1 MNQEYK
7 VNLSQGQKAK
17 LAKAIKDGSALKL
30 RLGKNALSG
39 NDELLLSPRQIAKL
53 QKAKRNNSG
62 VEISFS
68 KSSIRKSV
76 KHGGSLWTS
85 LFSLGTK
92 ALPFVTKGVSKVAPH
107 LATGALSALGSLGI
121 DKIFGSG
128 MQGGMILPD
137 AIVKMLQKGIEIPV
151 KFLVNLINMKEML
164 TNAQKTLIGKGLKS
178 GKGIVLKPTK
188 RQIHGG
194 FLGTLAAIGI
204 PMAIELA
211 SKIFGSGL
219 QTPRK
224 AGGKGL
230 QTPRKAGTGVGQG
243 LQVSQKPF
251 LWQPPPLLWYM
262 GGAGTRSEGK
272 RTSGKR
278 TSIGGQKPIQPH
290 PHLGSNS
297 LRVKPKW
304 KDIPLSNFDLLK
316 WVDFLKIKNFKGIF
330 SRDSKDH
337 LHKTGSCIINLD
349 DKIGN
354 GTHWVATDIKGKNV
368 FYFDSFSMPPPV
380 EFVSY
385 AKRIG
390 KQIIFNSGHPIQE
403 LQSVRCGYYCLYFL
417 NEIRRKSFYDVLKVF
432 SLNDPMK
439 NERFIKIYFH

>member
-17 LAKAIKDGSALKL
+17 LAKAIRDGSALKL
-30 RLGKNALSG
+30 RLSKNALSG

-128 MQGGMILPD
+128 MQGGTAQATLLPD

-164 TNAQKTLIGKGLKS
+164 TNAQKTLIGKGLQS

-194 FLGTLAAIGI
+194 LLGTLAAIGI

-224 AGGKGL
+224 AGGKGAGQGL
-230 QTPRKAGTGVGQG
+230 QTPRKAGTG

-251 LWQPPPLLWYM
+251 LWQPPPFYGTWE
-262 GGAGTRSEGK
+262 GQGRGA
-272 RTSGKR
+272 
-278 TSIGGQKPIQPH
+278 
-290 PHLGSNS
+290 
-297 LRVKPKW
+297 
-304 KDIPLSNFDLLK
+304 
-316 WVDFLKIKNFKGIF
+316 
-330 SRDSKDH
+330 
-337 LHKTGSCIINLD
+337 
-349 DKIGN
+349 
-354 GTHWVATDIKGKNV
+354 KGKGLLLGDN
-368 FYFDSFSMPPPV
+368 SP
-380 EFVSY
+380 
-385 AKRIG
+385 
-390 KQIIFNSGHPIQE
+390 FNHIPI
-403 LQSVRCGYYCLYFL
+403 LGAIL
-417 NEIRRKSFYDVLKVF
+417 
-432 SLNDPMK
+432 
-439 NERFIKIYFH
+439 

>member
-128 MQGGMILPD
+128 MQGGAILPD

-164 TNAQKTLIGKGLKS
+164 TNAQKTLIGKGLQS

-194 FLGTLAAIGI
+194 LLGTLAAIGI

-211 SKIFGSGL
+211 SKIFGSGAGQGL

-224 AGGKGL
+224 AGGSGAGQGL

-251 LWQPPPLLWYM
+251 LWQPPPFYGTWE
-262 GGAGTRSEGK
+262 GQGRGA
-272 RTSGKR
+272 
-278 TSIGGQKPIQPH
+278 
-290 PHLGSNS
+290 
-297 LRVKPKW
+297 
-304 KDIPLSNFDLLK
+304 
-316 WVDFLKIKNFKGIF
+316 
-330 SRDSKDH
+330 
-337 LHKTGSCIINLD
+337 
-349 DKIGN
+349 
-354 GTHWVATDIKGKNV
+354 KGKGLLLGDN
-368 FYFDSFSMPPPV
+368 SP
-380 EFVSY
+380 
-385 AKRIG
+385 
-390 KQIIFNSGHPIQE
+390 FNHIPI
-403 LQSVRCGYYCLYFL
+403 LGAIL
-417 NEIRRKSFYDVLKVF
+417 
-432 SLNDPMK
+432 
-439 NERFIKIYFH
+439 

>member
-17 LAKAIKDGSALKL
+17 LAKAIRDGSALKL

-76 KHGGSLWTS
+76 KQGGSLWTS

-128 MQGGMILPD
+128 MILPD
-137 AIVKMLQKGIEIPV
+137 AIVKMLQKGIEVPV

-230 QTPRKAGTGVGQG
+230 QTPRKAGTG

-251 LWQPPPLLWYM
+251 LWQPPPFYGTWE
-262 GGAGTRSEGK
+262 GQGRGA
-272 RTSGKR
+272 
-278 TSIGGQKPIQPH
+278 
-290 PHLGSNS
+290 
-297 LRVKPKW
+297 
-304 KDIPLSNFDLLK
+304 
-316 WVDFLKIKNFKGIF
+316 
-330 SRDSKDH
+330 
-337 LHKTGSCIINLD
+337 
-349 DKIGN
+349 
-354 GTHWVATDIKGKNV
+354 KGKGLQGSGLLLG
-368 FYFDSFSMPPPV
+368 DKSP
-380 EFVSY
+380 
-385 AKRIG
+385 
-390 KQIIFNSGHPIQE
+390 FNHIPI
-403 LQSVRCGYYCLYFL
+403 LGAIL
-417 NEIRRKSFYDVLKVF
+417 
-432 SLNDPMK
+432 
-439 NERFIKIYFH
+439 

>member
-7 VNLSQGQKAK
+7 VNLSKGQKAK

-30 RLGKNALSG
+30 RLSKNALSG
-39 NDELLLSPRQIAKL
+39 PDELMLSPRQIAKL

-76 KHGGSLWTS
+76 KQGGSLWTS
-85 LFSLGTK
+85 LISLGTK

-137 AIVKMLQKGIEIPV
+137 AIVKMLQKGIEVPV

-164 TNAQKTLIGKGLKS
+164 TNAQKTLIGKGLQS

-211 SKIFGSGL
+211 SKIFGSGAGQGL
-219 QTPRK
+219 QVSSK

-230 QTPRKAGTGVGQG
+230 QVSKKTGVGVGQG

-251 LWQPPPLLWYM
+251 LWQPPPFY
-262 GGAGTRSEGK
+262 GTWRGEG
-272 RTSGKR
+272 RGRGK
-278 TSIGGQKPIQPH
+278 
-290 PHLGSNS
+290 
-297 LRVKPKW
+297 
-304 KDIPLSNFDLLK
+304 
-316 WVDFLKIKNFKGIF
+316 
-330 SRDSKDH
+330 
-337 LHKTGSCIINLD
+337 
-349 DKIGN
+349 
-354 GTHWVATDIKGKNV
+354 KGKGLLLGDN
-368 FYFDSFSMPPPV
+368 SP
-380 EFVSY
+380 
-385 AKRIG
+385 
-390 KQIIFNSGHPIQE
+390 FNHIPI
-403 LQSVRCGYYCLYFL
+403 LGAIL
-417 NEIRRKSFYDVLKVF
+417 
-432 SLNDPMK
+432 
-439 NERFIKIYFH
+439 

>member
-7 VNLSQGQKAK
+7 VNLSKGQKAK

-30 RLGKNALSG
+30 RLSKNALSG

-211 SKIFGSGL
+211 SKIFGSGAGQGL
-219 QTPRK
+219 QVSSK

-230 QTPRKAGTGVGQG
+230 QVSKKTGVGVGQG

-251 LWQPPPLLWYM
+251 LWQPPPFY
-262 GGAGTRSEGK
+262 GTWRGEG
-272 RTSGKR
+272 RGRGK
-278 TSIGGQKPIQPH
+278 
-290 PHLGSNS
+290 
-297 LRVKPKW
+297 
-304 KDIPLSNFDLLK
+304 
-316 WVDFLKIKNFKGIF
+316 
-330 SRDSKDH
+330 
-337 LHKTGSCIINLD
+337 
-349 DKIGN
+349 
-354 GTHWVATDIKGKNV
+354 KGKGLLLGDN
-368 FYFDSFSMPPPV
+368 SP
-380 EFVSY
+380 
-385 AKRIG
+385 
-390 KQIIFNSGHPIQE
+390 FNHIPI
-403 LQSVRCGYYCLYFL
+403 LGAIL
-417 NEIRRKSFYDVLKVF
+417 
-432 SLNDPMK
+432 
-439 NERFIKIYFH
+439 

>member
-7 VNLSQGQKAK
+7 VHLSQGQKAK
-17 LAKAIKDGSALKL
+17 LAKAIRDGSALKL

-76 KHGGSLWTS
+76 KQGGSLWTS

-128 MQGGMILPD
+128 AILPD

-164 TNAQKTLIGKGLKS
+164 TNAQKTLIGKGLQS

-194 FLGTLAAIGI
+194 FLGTWLQLEFPWQLNLLQKYLEAACKLLEKLGEKDCKLLEKL
-204 PMAIELA
+204 ELA
-211 SKIFGSGL
+211 CRFRRSLFYGNLPPSMVHGRGRDAERREKDFCW
-219 QTPRK
+219 
-224 AGGKGL
+224 
-230 QTPRKAGTGVGQG
+230 GTTAH
-243 LQVSQKPF
+243 S
-251 LWQPPPLLWYM
+251 
-262 GGAGTRSEGK
+262 T
-272 RTSGKR
+272 TSP
-278 TSIGGQKPIQPH
+278 S
-290 PHLGSNS
+290 
-297 LRVKPKW
+297 W
-304 KDIPLSNFDLLK
+304 
-316 WVDFLKIKNFKGIF
+316 
-330 SRDSKDH
+330 
-337 LHKTGSCIINLD
+337 
-349 DKIGN
+349 
-354 GTHWVATDIKGKNV
+354 
-368 FYFDSFSMPPPV
+368 
-380 EFVSY
+380 E
-385 AKRIG
+385 
-390 KQIIFNSGHPIQE
+390 
-403 LQSVRCGYYCLYFL
+403 
-417 NEIRRKSFYDVLKVF
+417 
-432 SLNDPMK
+432 
-439 NERFIKIYFH
+439 

>member
-7 VNLSQGQKAK
+7 VHLSQGQKAK

-137 AIVKMLQKGIEIPV
+137 AIVKMLQKGIEVPV

-194 FLGTLAAIGI
+194 FWELWLQLEFPWRLNLLQKYLEAELGKDCKFPVKLGEKDCKFPKKLEWVLGKACRFRRSLFYGNL
-204 PMAIELA
+204 PPSMVHGE
-211 SKIFGSGL
+211 G
-219 QTPRK
+219 K
-224 AGGKGL
+224 AGEKKEKDFCWGTTAHSTTSPSWE
-230 QTPRKAGTGVGQG
+230 QFFKAKMERY
-243 LQVSQKPF
+243 SP
-251 LWQPPPLLWYM
+251 
-262 GGAGTRSEGK
+262 
-272 RTSGKR
+272 
-278 TSIGGQKPIQPH
+278 
-290 PHLGSNS
+290 
-297 LRVKPKW
+297 VK
-304 KDIPLSNFDLLK
+304 F
-316 WVDFLKIKNFKGIF
+316 
-330 SRDSKDH
+330 
-337 LHKTGSCIINLD
+337 
-349 DKIGN
+349 
-354 GTHWVATDIKGKNV
+354 
-368 FYFDSFSMPPPV
+368 
-380 EFVSY
+380 
-385 AKRIG
+385 
-390 KQIIFNSGHPIQE
+390 
-403 LQSVRCGYYCLYFL
+403 
-417 NEIRRKSFYDVLKVF
+417 
-432 SLNDPMK
+432 
-439 NERFIKIYFH
+439 

>member
-17 LAKAIKDGSALKL
+17 LAKAIRDGSALKL
-30 RLGKNALSG
+30 RLSKNALSG

-76 KHGGSLWTS
+76 KQGGSLWTS

-128 MQGGMILPD
+128 MQQGGAGQATLLPD

-164 TNAQKTLIGKGLKS
+164 TNAQKTLIGKGLQS

-230 QTPRKAGTGVGQG
+230 QTPRKAGTG

-251 LWQPPPLLWYM
+251 LWQPPPFYGTWE
-262 GGAGTRSEGK
+262 GQGRGA
-272 RTSGKR
+272 
-278 TSIGGQKPIQPH
+278 
-290 PHLGSNS
+290 
-297 LRVKPKW
+297 
-304 KDIPLSNFDLLK
+304 
-316 WVDFLKIKNFKGIF
+316 
-330 SRDSKDH
+330 
-337 LHKTGSCIINLD
+337 
-349 DKIGN
+349 
-354 GTHWVATDIKGKNV
+354 KGKGLQGSGLQGSGLLLGDN
-368 FYFDSFSMPPPV
+368 SP
-380 EFVSY
+380 
-385 AKRIG
+385 
-390 KQIIFNSGHPIQE
+390 FNHIPI
-403 LQSVRCGYYCLYFL
+403 LGAIL
-417 NEIRRKSFYDVLKVF
+417 
-432 SLNDPMK
+432 
-439 NERFIKIYFH
+439 

>member
-7 VNLSQGQKAK
+7 VHLSQGQKAK

-92 ALPFVTKGVSKVAPH
+92 AFATKGVSKVAPH

-211 SKIFGSGL
+211 SKIFGSGAGQGL
-219 QTPRK
+219 QVSSK

-230 QTPRKAGTGVGQG
+230 QVSKKTGVGVGQG

-251 LWQPPPLLWYM
+251 LWQPPPFY
-262 GGAGTRSEGK
+262 GTWRGEG
-272 RTSGKR
+272 RGK
-278 TSIGGQKPIQPH
+278 
-290 PHLGSNS
+290 
-297 LRVKPKW
+297 
-304 KDIPLSNFDLLK
+304 
-316 WVDFLKIKNFKGIF
+316 
-330 SRDSKDH
+330 
-337 LHKTGSCIINLD
+337 
-349 DKIGN
+349 
-354 GTHWVATDIKGKNV
+354 KGKGLLLGDN
-368 FYFDSFSMPPPV
+368 SP
-380 EFVSY
+380 
-385 AKRIG
+385 
-390 KQIIFNSGHPIQE
+390 FNHIPI
-403 LQSVRCGYYCLYFL
+403 LGAIL
-417 NEIRRKSFYDVLKVF
+417 
-432 SLNDPMK
+432 
-439 NERFIKIYFH
+439 

>member
-7 VNLSQGQKAK
+7 VHLSQGQKAK
-17 LAKAIKDGSALKL
+17 LAKAIRDGSALKL
-30 RLGKNALSG
+30 RLSKNSLSG

-76 KHGGSLWTS
+76 KQGGSLWTS

-164 TNAQKTLIGKGLKS
+164 TNAQKTLIGKGLQS

-211 SKIFGSGL
+211 SKIFGSGAGQGL

-224 AGGKGL
+224 AGGSGAGQGL
-230 QTPRKAGTGVGQG
+230 QTPRKAGTG

-251 LWQPPPLLWYM
+251 LWQPPPFYGTWE
-262 GGAGTRSEGK
+262 GQGRGA
-272 RTSGKR
+272 
-278 TSIGGQKPIQPH
+278 
-290 PHLGSNS
+290 
-297 LRVKPKW
+297 
-304 KDIPLSNFDLLK
+304 
-316 WVDFLKIKNFKGIF
+316 
-330 SRDSKDH
+330 
-337 LHKTGSCIINLD
+337 
-349 DKIGN
+349 
-354 GTHWVATDIKGKNV
+354 KGKGLQGSGLLLGDN
-368 FYFDSFSMPPPV
+368 SP
-380 EFVSY
+380 
-385 AKRIG
+385 
-390 KQIIFNSGHPIQE
+390 FNHIPI
-403 LQSVRCGYYCLYFL
+403 LGAIL
-417 NEIRRKSFYDVLKVF
+417 
-432 SLNDPMK
+432 
-439 NERFIKIYFH
+439 

>member
-7 VNLSQGQKAK
+7 VNLSKGQKAK

-164 TNAQKTLIGKGLKS
+164 TNAQKTLIGKGLQS

-211 SKIFGSGL
+211 SKIFGSGAGQGL
-219 QTPRK
+219 QVSSK

-230 QTPRKAGTGVGQG
+230 QVSKKTGVGVGQG

-251 LWQPPPLLWYM
+251 LWQPPPFY
-262 GGAGTRSEGK
+262 GTWRGEG
-272 RTSGKR
+272 RGK
-278 TSIGGQKPIQPH
+278 
-290 PHLGSNS
+290 
-297 LRVKPKW
+297 
-304 KDIPLSNFDLLK
+304 
-316 WVDFLKIKNFKGIF
+316 
-330 SRDSKDH
+330 
-337 LHKTGSCIINLD
+337 
-349 DKIGN
+349 
-354 GTHWVATDIKGKNV
+354 KGKGLLLGDN
-368 FYFDSFSMPPPV
+368 SP
-380 EFVSY
+380 
-385 AKRIG
+385 
-390 KQIIFNSGHPIQE
+390 FNHIPI
-403 LQSVRCGYYCLYFL
+403 LGAIL
-417 NEIRRKSFYDVLKVF
+417 
-432 SLNDPMK
+432 
-439 NERFIKIYFH
+439 

>member
-17 LAKAIKDGSALKL
+17 LAKAIRDGSALKL

-128 MQGGMILPD
+128 MQGGTAQATLLPD

-151 KFLVNLINMKEML
+151 KFLVNLINLKEMF
-164 TNAQKTLIGKGLKS
+164 TNAQKTLIGKGLQS

-194 FLGTLAAIGI
+194 LLGTLAAIGI

-230 QTPRKAGTGVGQG
+230 QTPRKAGTG

-251 LWQPPPLLWYM
+251 LWQPPPFY
-262 GGAGTRSEGK
+262 GTWEGQ
-272 RTSGKR
+272 GK
-278 TSIGGQKPIQPH
+278 
-290 PHLGSNS
+290 
-297 LRVKPKW
+297 
-304 KDIPLSNFDLLK
+304 
-316 WVDFLKIKNFKGIF
+316 
-330 SRDSKDH
+330 
-337 LHKTGSCIINLD
+337 
-349 DKIGN
+349 
-354 GTHWVATDIKGKNV
+354 KGKGLLLGDN
-368 FYFDSFSMPPPV
+368 SP
-380 EFVSY
+380 
-385 AKRIG
+385 
-390 KQIIFNSGHPIQE
+390 FNHIPI
-403 LQSVRCGYYCLYFL
+403 LGAIL
-417 NEIRRKSFYDVLKVF
+417 
-432 SLNDPMK
+432 
-439 NERFIKIYFH
+439 

>member
-7 VNLSQGQKAK
+7 VHLSQGQKAK

-137 AIVKMLQKGIEIPV
+137 AIVKMLQKGIEVPV

-211 SKIFGSGL
+211 SKIFGSGAGQGL
-219 QTPRK
+219 QVSSK

-230 QTPRKAGTGVGQG
+230 QVSKKTGVGVGQG

-251 LWQPPPLLWYM
+251 LWQPPPFY
-262 GGAGTRSEGK
+262 GTWRGEG
-272 RTSGKR
+272 RGK
-278 TSIGGQKPIQPH
+278 
-290 PHLGSNS
+290 
-297 LRVKPKW
+297 
-304 KDIPLSNFDLLK
+304 
-316 WVDFLKIKNFKGIF
+316 
-330 SRDSKDH
+330 
-337 LHKTGSCIINLD
+337 
-349 DKIGN
+349 
-354 GTHWVATDIKGKNV
+354 KGKGLLLGDN
-368 FYFDSFSMPPPV
+368 SP
-380 EFVSY
+380 
-385 AKRIG
+385 
-390 KQIIFNSGHPIQE
+390 FNHIPI
-403 LQSVRCGYYCLYFL
+403 LGAIL
-417 NEIRRKSFYDVLKVF
+417 
-432 SLNDPMK
+432 
-439 NERFIKIYFH
+439 

>member
-1 MNQEYK
+1 M
-7 VNLSQGQKAK
+7 
-17 LAKAIKDGSALKL
+17 
-30 RLGKNALSG
+30 
-39 NDELLLSPRQIAKL
+39 
-53 QKAKRNNSG
+53 
-62 VEISFS
+62 
-68 KSSIRKSV
+68 
-76 KHGGSLWTS
+76 WTS

-251 LWQPPPLLWYM
+251 LWQPPPFYGTWE
-262 GGAGTRSEGK
+262 GQGRGA
-272 RTSGKR
+272 
-278 TSIGGQKPIQPH
+278 
-290 PHLGSNS
+290 
-297 LRVKPKW
+297 
-304 KDIPLSNFDLLK
+304 
-316 WVDFLKIKNFKGIF
+316 
-330 SRDSKDH
+330 
-337 LHKTGSCIINLD
+337 
-349 DKIGN
+349 
-354 GTHWVATDIKGKNV
+354 KGKGLQGSGLLLG
-368 FYFDSFSMPPPV
+368 DKSP
-380 EFVSY
+380 
-385 AKRIG
+385 
-390 KQIIFNSGHPIQE
+390 FNHIPI
-403 LQSVRCGYYCLYFL
+403 LGAIL
-417 NEIRRKSFYDVLKVF
+417 
-432 SLNDPMK
+432 
-439 NERFIKIYFH
+439 